1 MQIVDSRSWIPKK
14 EKKNIPIYYVN
25 IQTPFDIFLLSIK
38 LKISLSKNFLKSKN
52 KQCRKFDLL
61 T

>member
-14 EKKNIPIYYVN
+14 EKKNIPIYYVS